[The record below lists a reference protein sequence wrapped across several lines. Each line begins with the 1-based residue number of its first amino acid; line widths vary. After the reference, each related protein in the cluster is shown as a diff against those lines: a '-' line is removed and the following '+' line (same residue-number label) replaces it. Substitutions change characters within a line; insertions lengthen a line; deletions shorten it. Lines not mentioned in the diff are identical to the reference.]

1 MPHLQALVE
10 RVNESANL
18 AVRAGDR
25 TRFIG
30 CVECSQALRVGNREG
45 MVFPAH
51 LASVG
56 KVLLADLP
64 QEKLE
69 ALYSEEKWEG
79 RAEARPDLP
88 TLTRELRTVRHR
100 GFAINAGRTETGV
113 TAVGRAIRAP
123 GERAEAALSISLP
136 TVRFSREKLP
146 QLVAALALTARDIE
160 LDLAHQFSPNP

>member
-1 MPHLQALVE
+1 
-10 RVNESANL
+10 
-18 AVRAGDR
+18 
-25 TRFIG
+25 
-30 CVECSQALRVGNREG
+30 
-45 MVFPAH
+45 
-51 LASVG
+51 
-56 KVLLADLP
+56 
-64 QEKLE
+64 
-69 ALYSEEKWEG
+69 
-79 RAEARPDLP
+79 
-88 TLTRELRTVRHR
+88 VRHR

>member
-56 KVLLADLP
+56 KAICP
-64 QEKLE
+64 RSSSRPST
-69 ALYSEEKWEG
+69 ARRNG
-79 RAEARPDLP
+79 RAVRRPDP
-88 TLTRELRTVRHR
+88 TCPH
-100 GFAINAGRTETGV
+100 
-113 TAVGRAIRAP
+113 
-123 GERAEAALSISLP
+123 
-136 TVRFSREKLP
+136 
-146 QLVAALALTARDIE
+146 
-160 LDLAHQFSPNP
+160 